1 MRDTAE
7 NINIE
12 RKKAIGLFGAVS
24 IGVGGMIGAGIFSVL
39 GLAAQIAG
47 NAMYLAFL
55 TAGIVAFLSTYSF
68 AKLGVRYPS
77 AGGPVEFL
85 IKGFGDS
92 ILSGGLNILLW
103 IGYIFAL
110 CLYSRAFAGYATT
123 FLPSGASRFWINIFS
138 TGIIIVFTAIN
149 IIGSKA
155 VGKSEVFIVGI
166 KVLILIAFASIGVF
180 FIKPSLL
187 SFSNFPH
194 VSNIFF
200 ASGIVFLAYEGFGL
214 ITNAADDM
222 VNPGKT
228 LPRALYL
235 SVLICIAIYLAVSLT
250 VIGNLPVSKIVEAK
264 DYALAMAARPFL
276 GVVGF
281 KVIAVAA
288 LFSTSS
294 AINATLYGGANVSYM
309 IAKEGE
315 LPAFFE
321 RKLWRENRE
330 GLFITAGLVI
340 FFTNLLNL
348 DGIAMLGS
356 ASFLIIY
363 CAVNFAHLRLYKET
377 GANPYL
383 IWSSIF
389 GCIFSFVVLIY
400 YEIKNSPKTII
411 VLVSVLALSFLTEC
425 IYRKYSSRNL
435 TADNE

>member
-1 MRDTAE
+1 ME
-7 NINIE
+7 NKENRNITE
-12 RKKAIGLFGAVS
+12 RKSIGLFGAVS

-39 GLAAQIAG
+39 GLATQIAG
-47 NAMYLAFL
+47 NAMYMSFVI
-55 TAGIVAFLSTYSF
+55 AGIVAFLSTYSF

-103 IGYIFAL
+103 VGYIFAL
-110 CLYSRAFAGYATT
+110 CLYSRAFAGYAMT
-123 FLPSGASRFWINIFS
+123 FLPADAGHIWVNIFS
-138 TGIIIVFTAIN
+138 TGIILLFTTIN
-149 IIGSKA
+149 VIGSKA

-166 KVLILIAFASIGVF
+166 KIFILIMFASIGGF

-187 SFSNFPH
+187 SFSHWPH
-194 VSNIFF
+194 VSSILFTS
-200 ASGIVFLAYEGFGL
+200 AIVFLAYEGFGL
-214 ITNAADDM
+214 ITNAAEDM
-222 VNPGKT
+222 RNPSKT
-228 LPRALYL
+228 LPKALYL

-276 GVVGF
+276 GVLGF
-281 KVIAVAA
+281 KIIAIAA

-321 RKLWRENRE
+321 RKLWERNTE

-340 FFTNLLNL
+340 FFANLLDL
-348 DGIAMLGS
+348 SGIAMLGS

-377 GANPYL
+377 NANPYL
-383 IWSSIF
+383 IWLSVF
-389 GCIFSFVVLIY
+389 GCIFSFVILTY

-411 VLVSVLALSFLTEC
+411 VLAAVLVLSFMTEW
-425 IYRKYSSRNL
+425 IYRKYSLRTL
-435 TADNE
+435 KPDNK

>member
-1 MRDTAE
+1 MRNS
-7 NINIE
+7 NIDGE
-12 RKKAIGLFGAVS
+12 KAMGLFGAVS

-39 GLAAQIAG
+39 GLAAEIAG
-47 NAMYLAFL
+47 NVMYIAFL
-55 TAGIVAFLSTYSF
+55 IAGIVAFLSTYSF
-68 AKLGVRYPS
+68 AKLGVKYPS

-103 IGYIFAL
+103 VGYIFAL
-110 CLYSRAFAGYATT
+110 CLYSRAFAGYAMT
-123 FLPSGASRFWINIFS
+123 FLPAGASRLWVNIFS
-138 TGIIIVFTAIN
+138 TGIIVVFTAIN

-166 KVLILIAFASIGVF
+166 KVFILIAFASIGVF
-180 FIKPSLL
+180 FIRPSLL
-187 SFSNFPH
+187 SFSNSPP
-194 VSNIFF
+194 VSNILF

-222 VNPGKT
+222 VNPWKT

-235 SVLICIAIYLAVSLT
+235 SVLICIAIYLSVSLT
-250 VIGNLPVSKIVEAK
+250 VVGNLPVSKIVEAK
-264 DYALAMAARPFL
+264 DYALAMAAKPFL
-276 GVVGF
+276 GVLGF
-281 KVIAVAA
+281 KVISVAA

-321 RKLWRENRE
+321 RKLWKRNRE

-340 FFTNLLNL
+340 LFTNLLDL
-348 DGIAMLGS
+348 GGIAMLGS

-377 GANPYL
+377 DANPFI

-389 GCIFSFVVLIY
+389 GCIFSFVILSY

-411 VLVSVLALSFLTEC
+411 VLVSVLILSFIAEW
-425 IYRKYSSRNL
+425 IYRKYFSRNL
-435 TADNE
+435 KADNK